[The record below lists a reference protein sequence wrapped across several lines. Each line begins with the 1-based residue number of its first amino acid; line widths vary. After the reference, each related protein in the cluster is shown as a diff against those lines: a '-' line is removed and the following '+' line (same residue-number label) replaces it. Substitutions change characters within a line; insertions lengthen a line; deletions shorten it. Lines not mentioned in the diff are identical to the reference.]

1 MLREADQSGSVH
13 PKVLLVV
20 THIAPAT
27 GYGGIAESTARIAA
41 AWARAGHSFALCSS
55 NASEGTPPLT
65 AGDVGLPPE
74 VPVHLYP
81 AHGWRRWGFGLGA
94 PLLLLR
100 LCRRAEAV
108 YISGIAT
115 WPTSLAA
122 LACLLFRRP
131 AVIAVRG
138 GLMPGHIA
146 HIRRHK
152 PAKWLFYRCITLPTL
167 AAAQAV
173 HATSA
178 VEADGVR
185 ALLPDAR
192 VEVIPNA
199 IDLAEW
205 PSLPPR
211 PRDGALTVGYL
222 GRLSPEKGI
231 LPFLTLWL
239 AGHRPGERLLIAGAG
254 GGEYAAEIA
263 RLAAGAPEA
272 VELRG
277 YLPSAG
283 VRAFLDACDLIVLP
297 SGLGEG
303 GVRENFGNSVIEAL
317 AAGRPVLTS
326 PGMAWDDLEEQ
337 EAGLLF
343 APHAAGVTETLD
355 RARALGPAR
364 LAAMGAA
371 ARRLAEKRYALT
383 PVAERLWRLVGGGV
397 RT

>member
-1 MLREADQSGSVH
+1 MPREADQSGSAH
-13 PKVLLVV
+13 PKVLIVV
-20 THIAPAT
+20 THVAPAK

-55 NASEGTPPLT
+55 DASEGTPPLT
-65 AGDVGLPPE
+65 PGEVGLPPQ

-167 AAAQAV
+167 AMARGV

-199 IDLAEW
+199 IDLDAW
-205 PSLPPR
+205 PSPSPR
-211 PRDGALTVGYL
+211 PRSGALTIGYL

-231 LPFLTLWL
+231 LPFLKLWL
-239 AGHRPGERLLIAGAG
+239 AGHRPGERLLIAGSG
-254 GGEYAAEIA
+254 SGDYAAEVT

-272 VELRG
+272 VELLG

-283 VRAFLDACDLIVLP
+283 VRAFLDACDLIILP

-303 GVRENFGNSVIEAL
+303 GVRENFGNTVIEAL

-337 EAGLLF
+337 GAGLLF
-343 APHAAGVTETLD
+343 RPHAVGVHETLD

-364 LAAMGAA
+364 LADMGTA
-371 ARRLAEKRYALT
+371 ARRLAETRYALK
-383 PVAERLWRLVGGGV
+383 PVAERLWRLVIGGG
-397 RT
+397 RA